1 MAGHGYSRYL
11 SLLTGNSANS
21 SDVTSNAV
29 LTADWN
35 IVTLSWQTGTGSAST
50 LTAQGSLSEGL
61 LSTSSPIQE
70 AEWSTLTT
78 LTTAGIFTV
87 DPGARW
93 IRVLRGSPESEST
106 VFIGGRVY

>member
-1 MAGHGYSRYL
+1 LAGYGYSRQI
-11 SLLTGNSANS
+11 SLLTGNAANS

-35 IVTLSWQTGTGSAST
+35 IVTLSWQTATGSAST
-50 LTAQGSLSEGL
+50 LTAQGTLSDGL
-61 LSTSSPIQE
+61 RSSIAE

-78 LTTAGIFTV
+78 LTTQGIFTV

-93 IRVLRGSPESEST
+93 IRVLRGSPESAST